1 MHLGY
6 RLQIGSPFVSD
17 PKVTINYRINKPNA
31 NYHKCISNKL
41 PVYYP
46 VTRISKVSRE
56 TIYERTISR
65 DGNLRLWMW
74 DTMYSNISSIEVRSQ
89 GSDWQ

>member
-1 MHLGY
+1 MHLEY
-6 RLQIGSPFVSD
+6 RLQIGSHFVSD
-17 PKVTINYRINKPNA
+17 PKDNINYRINKPNA

-46 VTRISKVSRE
+46 VTRIFKVSSA
-56 TIYERTISR
+56 TIYKRTISR
-65 DGNLRLWMW
+65 DGNLRLWML